1 MRETHFKKFQMF
13 FTDISFR
20 NIKKVSIVKVTLEVR
35 LMTQAT
41 RLRLEESRV
50 E

>member
-35 LMTQAT
+35 LNDTSHKTEA
-41 RLRLEESRV
+41 
-50 E
+50 